1 MIHPRRIRE
10 VMNFIRR
17 LVAEKDIQVIMTTH
31 SPLLLDEFAESP
43 ESVFVFDK
51 DGEGATIVKN
61 LQHGVIEPAN
71 QKNAELGIPPV
82 HFTDALGEYWTI
94 GFLGGVPH
102 EAA

>member
-1 MIHPRRIRE
+1 
-10 VMNFIRR
+10 
-17 LVAEKDIQVIMTTH
+17 MTTH

-51 DGEGATIVKN
+51 DAEGATIVNN
-61 LQHGVIEPAN
+61 LQRDVIEPAN

-82 HFTDALGEYWTI
+82 HYTDALGEYWTI

-102 EAA
+102 ETA